1 MDLKKHEPSRVPPV
15 CCYTTT
21 AIMETVPALPVAI
34 PARVI
39 KRKRG
44 SAKKAFEAIL
54 VGRSVSK
61 RAELCIPKLSF
72 RKLVQEIAQEFKSD
86 LRFQQDG
93 LDALQEA
100 VEMLVIERFKKCSR
114 LAELC
119 RKDTVR
125 GEHWN
130 FVCDEEGGSTLLG

>member
-1 MDLKKHEPSRVPPV
+1 
-15 CCYTTT
+15 
-21 AIMETVPALPVAI
+21 MEAVPALPVDI

-54 VGRSVSK
+54 QGRSVQN

-72 RKLVQEIAQEFKSD
+72 RKLVQEIAQGFKSD

-130 FVCDEEGGSTLLG
+130 FVCDEEGGSSLLG